1 MIKHQSKQSTKKIKE
16 MKNVFKILGIVC
28 ISLLMS
34 CNSEPS
40 LQRYFV
46 DHQGD
51 VDFIAVDV
59 PSSLLD
65 KETVKLNEEEKE
77 ALESIKKVNFLAL
90 PLNDNNETRFEEES
104 VAINKILSSEKYET
118 LMRFGSNGA
127 KVVLKYQGE
136 EDDIDEVIVFAT
148 DQQKGLALIR
158 VLGDNMRPEKM
169 VKLAQ
174 SVEKGKIDLD
184 AFKMIGETISDNIG
198 D

>member
-1 MIKHQSKQSTKKIKE
+1 
-16 MKNVFKILGIVC
+16 MKNVFKILGIVGV
-28 ISLLMS
+28 LLFVS

-40 LQRYFV
+40 LQKYFV

-90 PLNDNNETRFEEES
+90 PLNDSNETRFDEES
-104 VAINKILSSEKYET
+104 VTIDKILSSDKYET
-118 LMRFGSNGA
+118 LIRFGSNGA

-148 DQQKGLALIR
+148 DQKRGLALIR
-158 VLGDNMRPEKM
+158 ILGDNMKPEKM

-174 SVEKGKIDLD
+174 SFEKGRIDLD
-184 AFKMIGETISDNIG
+184 AFKMIGETISENIG